1 MEGVAGPPVQALIN
15 SFIALSAAALGALAY
30 FALTFTPANAIL
42 VSLVALC
49 VGVMV
54 MERIL
59 RVRAENRLERAI
71 GDLSR
76 LLATDAQAGAV
87 LGQRINAIADTNPGQ
102 RLDTVEA
109 DISVLGTVIRQVAE
123 AVSDIEDKVARSAP
137 RGEMPA
143 ARAVA
148 APAKRR
154 AAPVERDPVIPL
166 ELLRQA
172 VADNRLIHHIQPVL
186 RLPHRRAIAYDLVPR
201 LMLEDG
207 DLADAPDFMPRR
219 GGYDVVRHIE
229 GTALVEAVAIARRAR
244 TGGQPVALHIPLSR
258 ATLGDASASEQLQV
272 TFDANRAIA
281 EGLTFLIEEAE
292 WFAMT
297 AHERA
302 ATDLLLRKGAG
313 FSLSGVTSLR
323 LDIAELA
330 AQGVR
335 SLRVDAAE
343 LIENPTALTDF
354 HLSDLADYLERFDVS
369 LLATGIS
376 SEQQIVELLDNAILQ
391 VQGDYLAA
399 PGPVR
404 QDLSLDATRKPAA
417 QLRRV

>member
-1 MEGVAGPPVQALIN
+1 MQALIY
-15 SFIALSAAALGALAY
+15 SFIALSASAIGGLAY

-42 VSLVALC
+42 VALVVAC
-49 VGVMV
+49 VCVMA
-54 MERIL
+54 MERVL

-71 GDLSR
+71 EDLSR

-102 RLDTVEA
+102 RLETVEA

-123 AVSDIEDKVARSAP
+123 AVAEIEDKIARPAPRSEAPSGNRMISAPVRQRSAP
-137 RGEMPA
+137 PA
-143 ARAVA
+143 
-148 APAKRR
+148 
-154 AAPVERDPVIPL
+154 EREPVIPL
-166 ELLRQA
+166 ETLRQA
-172 VADNRLIHHIQPVL
+172 VADSRLIHHIQPVL
-186 RLPHRRAIAYDLVPR
+186 RLPHRRVIAYDLVPR

-219 GGYDVVRHIE
+219 GGYDVLRHIE

-258 ATLGDASASEQLQV
+258 ATLGDGGAAEQMQV
-272 TFDANRAIA
+272 TLDASRAIA
-281 EGLTFLIEEAE
+281 DGLTFLIAETE

-302 ATDLLLRKGAG
+302 SADSLMRKGAG
-313 FSLSGVTSLR
+313 FSLTGVTSLR
-323 LDIAELA
+323 VDIAELA

-335 SLRVDAAE
+335 SLRVDAAV
-343 LIENPTALTDF
+343 LIETPAALTDF
-354 HLSDLADYLERFDVS
+354 HLSDIADYLGRFDVS
-369 LLATGIS
+369 LLATGIAG
-376 SEQQIVELLDNAILQ
+376 EQQIVELIDNEILL
-391 VQGDYLAA
+391 VQGDYIGA

-404 QDLSLDATRKPAA
+404 QDLSLDANRTVAPKV
-417 QLRRV
+417 RRG